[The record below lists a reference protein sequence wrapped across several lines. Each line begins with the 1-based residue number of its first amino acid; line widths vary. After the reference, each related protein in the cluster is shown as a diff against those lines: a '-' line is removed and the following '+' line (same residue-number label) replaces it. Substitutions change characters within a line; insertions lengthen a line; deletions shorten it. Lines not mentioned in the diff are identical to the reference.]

1 MHKAFWCRELK
12 EDYADFLRQH
22 KHEIW
27 SKEDSRTL
35 DVRNYCLTH
44 DDPREFVEKCE
55 LRTDETVANIMLTV
69 IYQMDA
75 MLAKVLK
82 SLETQFVADG
92 GIKEAMSRARRDHR
106 GY

>member
-1 MHKAFWCRELK
+1 
-12 EDYADFLRQH
+12 
-22 KHEIW
+22 
-27 SKEDSRTL
+27 
-35 DVRNYCLTH
+35 
-44 DDPREFVEKCE
+44 
-55 LRTDETVANIMLTV
+55 MLTV

-82 SLETQFVADG
+82 SLETRFVADG